1 MRWKYITCSLT
12 LGSSYL
18 DSVPWKKEGL
28 LDGLPPKV
36 EHLRSSGVSNGWC
49 TGGCWLVLAQLE
61 GYNCFHR
68 YYMIHVELKSK
79 GKQKARVS
87 VSPGMLLI
95 VTKMNKNSTRSKSP
109 FEPQLPKP

>member
-1 MRWKYITCSLT
+1 
-12 LGSSYL
+12 
-18 DSVPWKKEGL
+18 
-28 LDGLPPKV
+28 
-36 EHLRSSGVSNGWC
+36 
-49 TGGCWLVLAQLE
+49 
-61 GYNCFHR
+61 
-68 YYMIHVELKSK
+68 MIHVELKSK